1 MSTIES
7 FDDFYSTEHQA
18 NALEMKP
25 FQFRENPNDDK
36 ETLKWLSQYFDTIE
50 QTSYSRLNTY
60 RRYQAIFKGIH
71 WRYYDT
77 RDIDRQTNYTQRKPR
92 MVVNFAHDLTEAKV
106 AQMARLG
113 VSVTLMPNNDEQ
125 SDINNAKACKKLLD
139 TRKEKIDFEQ
149 LQQKS
154 DRIKLIFGHSF
165 RFIEWDKN
173 EGPLSPAYEKMKK
186 KYKGKIPV
194 VKEGKKVKGKYVD
207 SEVRIGD
214 VCIDVLG
221 PDRVFVE
228 LGKTKWEDMD
238 FIIRTD
244 WVHIDK
250 LKADYPDKAEDIK
263 QNRREYYNFESTDLT
278 RPADLILVRTLYHR
292 KTKYLP
298 EGAKIIHTDDV
309 ILEWDNLP
317 YDHGELPV
325 VPDTDID
332 VYGEFWG
339 RSFYYLIE
347 QMQRM
352 YNNVQSAIA
361 RDYSIGSA
369 PKWMMPKGAC
379 DIHDLSNEFTIVEFK
394 GPVAP
399 QLVSSKPTSNQ
410 AFEVQDRL
418 QKHMNQL
425 SGVYDI
431 SRGEVPQGV
440 TANSALR
447 FLDEQEYQRTIV
459 QERKRKKGILKV
471 YKQMLSLMGQYYEEG
486 DGRTARILGKNNEY
500 LIDSIED
507 ANFAEIYDVQLQ
519 NSPALPDTKTGK
531 ISAIIDLNTATQTDP
546 IFRKEEIIQLLD
558 LGMEDSF
565 KDEATVAV
573 TAAKTTLQRLLEG
586 KEVEEPKPYD
596 NLLVHYRIFMRA
608 IQEFSFKNKVPKEI
622 QSRMEEHIKQIE
634 FLMFARSKKNM
645 NFAMKLAQLENYPVF
660 FEVPP
665 MPPQLPAMG
674 AQGGGAP
681 QQSGGSPIDLSKAEN
696 IVKNNTETK

>member
-7 FDDFYSTEHQA
+7 FDDFYSTEHQT
-18 NALEMKP
+18 NAMEQKP
-25 FQFRENPNDDK
+25 FQFRDDPK
-36 ETLKWLSQYFDTIE
+36 DKKKTLEWLSTYYDKVE
-50 QTSYSRLNTY
+50 QTAYSRLITY
-60 RRYQAIFKGIH
+60 RRYQALYKGIH

-77 RDIDRQTNYTQRKPR
+77 RDIHRQTDFTQRKPR
-92 MVVNFAHDLTEAKV
+92 MVVNFAHDLLESKV

-113 VSVTLMPNNDEQ
+113 VSVTLIPNNDEQ
-125 SDINNAKACKKLLD
+125 SDINNSKACKKLLD
-139 TRKEKIDFEQ
+139 NRKDQIDFEQ

-154 DRIKLIFGHSF
+154 DRIKLLFGHSF
-165 RFIEWDKN
+165 RFVEWDEN
-173 EGPLSPAYEKMKK
+173 AGPLAPEYEKMGE
-186 KYKGKIPV
+186 KYGDKIPLM
-194 VKEGKKVKGKYVD
+194 KDGKKVKDKFIKKPIH
-207 SEVRIGD
+207 IGD
-214 VCIDVLG
+214 VVIDVLG

-228 LGKTKWEDMD
+228 LGKATWEDMD
-238 FIIRTD
+238 FVIKTD

-250 LKADYPDKAEDIK
+250 LKADYPSKKNEILE
-263 QNRREYYNFESTDLT
+263 NRRDYYNFETTDLSK
-278 RPADLILVRTLYHR
+278 PADLVMVRTLYHR

-309 ILEWDNLP
+309 ILSWTGLP
-317 YDHGELPV
+317 YDHGELPI

-332 VYGEFWG
+332 IYGEFWG
-339 RSFYYLIE
+339 RSFLYLIE

-379 DIHDLSNEFTIVEFK
+379 DVHDLNNEFTIVEFK

-399 QLVSSKPTSNQ
+399 QLVTSTPTSNQ

-418 QKHMNQL
+418 QKHINQL
-425 SGVYDI
+425 AGVYDI
-431 SRGEVPQGV
+431 SRGEVPKGI

-471 YKQMLSLMGQYYEEG
+471 YKKMLSVMGQYYEEG

-500 LIDSIED
+500 LIDSMED
-507 ANFAEIYDVQLQ
+507 ANFSEIYDVQLQ

-558 LGMEDSF
+558 LGMDDAF
-565 KDEATVAV
+565 KDEASVAV
-573 TAAKTTLQRLLEG
+573 ASAKTTLQRMLEG
-586 KEVEEPKPYD
+586 KEVAGPKPYD
-596 NLLVHYRIFMRA
+596 NLMVHYSIFMRA
-608 IQEFSFKNKVPKEI
+608 IQEFSFKNKVEGPI
-622 QSRMEEHIKQIE
+622 QKRIEERIKQLE
-634 FLMFARSKKNM
+634 FLMFARSKKNPK
-645 NFAMKLAQLENYPVF
+645 FAMELAQLDNYPVF
-660 FEVPP
+660 FEVP
-665 MPPQLPAMG
+665 MLPPQMPMDQG
-674 AQGGGAP
+674 QGGGQP
-681 QQSGGSPIDLSKAEN
+681 GGLDLSKAEN
-696 IVKNNTETK
+696 TIKNTQERPQ